1 MHGFQWRTSYVV
13 QTISLSTSG
22 QLRSAVIML
31 MGDNES
37 YGFNLDRM
45 GVLNLRMHTCS
56 LLLIDATFLIGL
68 QINYCS

>member
-1 MHGFQWRTSYVV
+1 
-13 QTISLSTSG
+13 
-22 QLRSAVIML
+22 ML